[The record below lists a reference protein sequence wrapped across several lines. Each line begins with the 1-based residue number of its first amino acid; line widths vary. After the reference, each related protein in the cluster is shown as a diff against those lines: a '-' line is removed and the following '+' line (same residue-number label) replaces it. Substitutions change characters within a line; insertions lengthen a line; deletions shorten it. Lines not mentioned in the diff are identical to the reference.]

1 MATLTVY
8 TASLAGA
15 TPVPVTPTASTGDTF
30 ANTGTEYV
38 YVNNASGSPIT
49 VTLDVTATFGSTSA
63 AITDPTV
70 SIAATTGFNF
80 IGPFP
85 VSAYG
90 ATVKVTCSAV
100 TSVLVTVIKTTAL

>member
-8 TASLAGA
+8 TASLSGA

-30 ANTGTEYV
+30 ANTGQEYV
-38 YVNNASGSPIT
+38 FIYNGNGSSCV

-70 SIAATTGFNF
+70 TILTTAYAV

-85 VSAYG
+85 PSAYG
-90 ATVKVTCSAV
+90 STCKITCSQT
-100 TSVLVTVIKTTAL
+100 TSVTIFVFKTTPL